1 MRRQKWISP
10 VGDRDNGS
18 NERSAMMTVCRRKIF
33 YHLRVNILPTVGL
46 MTAMALA
53 MAWLNR

>member
-1 MRRQKWISP
+1 MI
-10 VGDRDNGS
+10 
-18 NERSAMMTVCRRKIF
+18 TVCRRKIF

-53 MAWLNR
+53 MAWLNL